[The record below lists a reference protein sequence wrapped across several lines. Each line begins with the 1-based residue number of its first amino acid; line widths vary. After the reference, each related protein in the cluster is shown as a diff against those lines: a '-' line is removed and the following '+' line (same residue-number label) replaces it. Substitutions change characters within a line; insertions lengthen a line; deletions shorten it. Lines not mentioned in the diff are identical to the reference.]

1 MNLMKLNDK
10 WLKDPD
16 TVLVMQALQKKG
28 NKALFV
34 GGCVRNSLLKM
45 PVTDIDIATDAKP
58 HEIVSLAI
66 DSGLK
71 SIPTGIEHGTITIVS
86 NNKTYE
92 VTCFRKDIKTDG
104 RHAVIEYS
112 DDIEDD
118 AKRRDF
124 TMNAIYST
132 SSGIIV
138 DPLEGL
144 KDLKIRHVRF
154 IKDPNKR
161 IVEDYLRILR
171 FFRFTSE
178 YGDPNLGI
186 DADGLAA
193 CAANI
198 DGIKLLAKE
207 RIGAE
212 LKKILK
218 TKNPSIVLAAM
229 DRAGILSNILPGS
242 SSKYVP
248 ILIHQENQNT
258 INWITRLV
266 VLGGAEPT
274 KSLRLSNKESREYKY
289 TLKAINLGKKP
300 SVVAFEFGKDIALSY
315 SLSLAALTETF
326 LPDNLYEQII
336 LGTSVKFP
344 IEAKDLKNL
353 QGKKLGDTLRELKDL
368 WIKSEFTLSK
378 KDLLKNR

>member
-1 MNLMKLNDK
+1 MIFWMNLMKLNDK

-112 DDIEDD
+112 DNIEDD

-171 FFRFTSE
+171 FFRF
-178 YGDPNLGI
+178 
-186 DADGLAA
+186 
-193 CAANI
+193 
-198 DGIKLLAKE
+198 
-207 RIGAE
+207 
-212 LKKILK
+212 
-218 TKNPSIVLAAM
+218 
-229 DRAGILSNILPGS
+229 
-242 SSKYVP
+242 
-248 ILIHQENQNT
+248 
-258 INWITRLV
+258 
-266 VLGGAEPT
+266 
-274 KSLRLSNKESREYKY
+274 
-289 TLKAINLGKKP
+289 
-300 SVVAFEFGKDIALSY
+300 
-315 SLSLAALTETF
+315 
-326 LPDNLYEQII
+326 
-336 LGTSVKFP
+336 
-344 IEAKDLKNL
+344 
-353 QGKKLGDTLRELKDL
+353 
-368 WIKSEFTLSK
+368 
-378 KDLLKNR
+378 